1 MSIGMS
7 IRTNTEQPAS
17 TMLFVSTPWMM
28 MAHFLKEPTRTSI
41 VWSRIYLGRLGW
53 ALSFRIE
60 SRPDLMVQL
69 QKEYEDEFLKSKFTL
84 SEYIRRLQRW
94 RDRYERNLDSRPRLQ
109 PLDLLSHYLTEFQH
123 GKFDDIEIPGQY
135 TEASSIPWRYHL

>member
-1 MSIGMS
+1 L
-7 IRTNTEQPAS
+7 RTN
-17 TMLFVSTPWMM
+17 FNNG
-28 MAHFLKEPTRTSI
+28 F
-41 VWSRIYLGRLGW
+41 
-53 ALSFRIE
+53 
-60 SRPDLMVQL
+60 

-135 TEASSIPWRYHL
+135 TEVSSIPWR

>member
-1 MSIGMS
+1 
-7 IRTNTEQPAS
+7 
-17 TMLFVSTPWMM
+17 
-28 MAHFLKEPTRTSI
+28 
-41 VWSRIYLGRLGW
+41 
-53 ALSFRIE
+53 
-60 SRPDLMVQL
+60 L
-69 QKEYEDEFLKSKFTL
+69 QKEYEDEFLKSKFTF

-135 TEASSIPWRYHL
+135 TEESSIRWLPSLSVTEPLIGQGQPSELR